1 MKTTVRQELDGF
13 KQNLDTHM
21 ADASSSATENRFQQ
35 IECTL
40 GEIQAQ
46 QQQFNQW
53 FTQVGQATSATETA
67 IQTINYTLSTHQSEL
82 QGLHHEVKS
91 VSENLSQ
98 SIQKSLSTHQSEMS
112 ADFAARFDKL
122 EAMFA
127 KKQRS
132 E

>member
-1 MKTTVRQELDGF
+1 MEDSEH
-13 KQNLDTHM
+13 N
-21 ADASSSATENRFQQ
+21 ANEERFCK
-35 IECTL
+35 IEHTM

-46 QQQFNQW
+46 QTQFNQW

-67 IQTINYTLSTHQSEL
+67 IQTINYTLSTHQQDL
-82 QGLHHEVKS
+82 QGLHQEVQK
-91 VSENLSQ
+91 VSDTFSQ
-98 SIQKSLSTHQSEMS
+98 TLQKTLASHQSEMS
-112 ADFAARFDKL
+112 ADFATRFDKL